1 MGKMSDLAIE
11 AELDIQEQQELMNE
25 LISTHGETVE
35 IVEKILAAFPELV
48 QSSILE
54 LSLLDNI
61 PIKEAEIK
69 AYENVL
75 DKICGII
82 QPNNDKAF
90 ITVYRHF
97 SFISPNTFGVLYQ
110 RWKNN
115 T

>member
-1 MGKMSDLAIE
+1 MSKTGEWALEVQEE
-11 AELDIQEQQELMNE
+11 AEIMNE

-35 IVEKILAAFPELV
+35 IVEKILATFPELV